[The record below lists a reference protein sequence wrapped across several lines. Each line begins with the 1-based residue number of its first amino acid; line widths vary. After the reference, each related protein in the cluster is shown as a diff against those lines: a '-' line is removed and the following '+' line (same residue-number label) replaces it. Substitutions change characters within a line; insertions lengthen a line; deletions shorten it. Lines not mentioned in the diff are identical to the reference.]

1 MSLILKKKTA
11 LKLIKIRSEAMQ
23 KASEEVPS
31 GLASVFIT
39 SESKLKLAMVAARRW
54 CMQKLKLNVPVKC
67 EVASYLYSQC
77 RVIGAN
83 NEALDFIELNRDEFK
98 LKRLKRLAVSGAFH
112 TSLMSSAEEPVYKA
126 VQNTRFSPPL
136 IRFYSNYDAQL
147 ASTPSKI
154 RHNLVRQIAKPVK
167 WEQTL
172 NLFFYDENLSTS
184 LEDENNLEEKPPR
197 KEEENREQNKV
208 NKKSQSP
215 NRFYPDIYECGPA
228 SQSGPIIKVINR
240 KAHEFY
246 KHIEV

>member
-1 MSLILKKKTA
+1 M
-11 LKLIKIRSEAMQ
+11 KLIKIRSEAMQ
-23 KASEEVPS
+23 KASEAVPS

-54 CMQKLKLNVPVKC
+54 CTQKLKLTVPVKV
-67 EVASYLYSQC
+67 EVANYLYSQC
-77 RVIGAN
+77 RVIGGN
-83 NEALDFIELNRDEFK
+83 REALDFIELNRDEFK
-98 LKRLKRLAVSGAFH
+98 LKRVKRLAVSGAFH

-147 ASTPSKI
+147 ASTPTKI
-154 RHNLVRQIAKPVK
+154 RLNLVRQISKPVK

-184 LEDENNLEEKPPR
+184 LEETNIEEKPS
-197 KEEENREQNKV
+197 EEENREEKKV

-240 KAHEFY
+240 KAYEFY